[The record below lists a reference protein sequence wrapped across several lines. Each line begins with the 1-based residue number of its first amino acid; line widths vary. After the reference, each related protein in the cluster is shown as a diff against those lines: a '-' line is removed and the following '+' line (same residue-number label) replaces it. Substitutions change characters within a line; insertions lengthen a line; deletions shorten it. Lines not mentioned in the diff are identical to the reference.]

1 MCKHCCSSIT
11 LSLIVSPYWTFS
23 WSSCL
28 GNSINVFATQ
38 SHVSQRYSSLLLVIR
53 PGLWTH
59 QQHCQLSLIF
69 YGFLSPL
76 CDKSL
81 PVWKWMPLKDV
92 PVKQIHPYLNIYQA
106 QNYHVP
112 VSQLLP
118 RSASSQALPF
128 NGHVGMSTETAQH
141 CRAFSISGR
150 ISSTLDSTAP
160 LYICLA
166 MSLLDI
172 YFYRILRTQ
181 RTITNHIHPFMLNSL
196 FCGLTFVYNRH
207 TRASM
212 VIFRFSILVYYL
224 AISSNYSSFKYGRA
238 PFFLPWFLVTPA
250 FTTLPPPSIPVLL
263 NQGTSCELICSI

>member
-112 VSQLLP
+112 LCKNDSYYPGLPVHRHCPSMDMLECQLRQPNTAEPLASQGESHQQLLY
-118 RSASSQALPF
+118 
-128 NGHVGMSTETAQH
+128 
-141 CRAFSISGR
+141 IS
-150 ISSTLDSTAP
+150 
-160 LYICLA
+160 
-166 MSLLDI
+166 
-172 YFYRILRTQ
+172 
-181 RTITNHIHPFMLNSL
+181 
-196 FCGLTFVYNRH
+196 V
-207 TRASM
+207 
-212 VIFRFSILVYYL
+212 
-224 AISSNYSSFKYGRA
+224 
-238 PFFLPWFLVTPA
+238 
-250 FTTLPPPSIPVLL
+250 
-263 NQGTSCELICSI
+263 